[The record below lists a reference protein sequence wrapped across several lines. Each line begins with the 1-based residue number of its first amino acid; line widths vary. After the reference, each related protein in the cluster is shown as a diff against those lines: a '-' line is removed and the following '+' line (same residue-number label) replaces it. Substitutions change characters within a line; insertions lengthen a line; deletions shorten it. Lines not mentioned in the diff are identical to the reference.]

1 LKNEHHSLAELLTTH
16 NKKKSFAT
24 FSAAISSPL
33 PISSPSTRV
42 QRGGNG
48 GGSNDGKG
56 AKDVDPHNKPHH
68 QIWQALSSVDNNPE
82 FTTDLLHTILEASG
96 ILKDDLRIASFMV
109 RLCFFWMHRLL
120 LPRSCADSMFI
131 VVPFAPVVL
140 LLLQSTLPCH
150 PAAIL
155 PKHLKS
161 IASHS
166 LVMRA
171 LQGTLAIP
179 DWSTFTTVANT
190 CFQVKKNAAGV
201 VKWLLLRAADYYC
214 PC

>member
-1 LKNEHHSLAELLTTH
+1 MVFFVGAGPLTLFFLLCWQSIPPPDRFGNTPVKDALKNEHHSLVELLTTH

-33 PISSPSTRV
+33 PISSPSTRD

-68 QIWQALSSVDNNPE
+68 QIWQALASVDNNPE

-109 RLCFFWMHRLL
+109 RLCFFD
-120 LPRSCADSMFI
+120 A
-131 VVPFAPVVL
+131 
-140 LLLQSTLPCH
+140 ST
-150 PAAIL
+150 AVAT
-155 PKHLKS
+155 
-161 IASHS
+161 A
-166 LVMRA
+166 MR
-171 LQGTLAIP
+171 
-179 DWSTFTTVANT
+179 
-190 CFQVKKNAAGV
+190 
-201 VKWLLLRAADYYC
+201 
-214 PC
+214 